1 MRKSKTFQI
10 SFDKGMVT
18 NLKQDSFVGN
28 EDDPRPDQ
36 FTSVLYL
43 ENLDPNIEGGT
54 LISRLPY
61 QKKYIN
67 YTSSSGQVYNPYE
80 MNNDFISGFI
90 LPEKYDNTTNFVK
103 NNNII
108 QHIDTL
114 VTANPISKRVYV
126 VFTNRVAN
134 SSETWTDLTDPYASG
149 SLLDS
154 NAHRGTGIIALVPEY
169 ISGNWEYQWREPFFD
184 NADFK
189 GAYVLGDYRDSKV
202 YGESVYFVTA
212 PQQYYTE
219 LTMNTTNNITE
230 DPTAT
235 AALRYP
241 AWIWQRWDLTK
252 KEENGAKLF
261 YGLGEVYTDK
271 EKYIKWKVKKNI
283 LQLADSTEYIFAQ
296 LVNPF
301 WNYNLNNNEMLQS
314 TTDVGGIKTHTFY
327 DTIADTDILWKDSS
341 GSNASRSGLQVIIWE
356 EPLAYP
362 TVTYSSRTINNG
374 NNIAAGLQT
383 IKDRLYAQNM
393 FDGTEYNFTGINYIN
408 KSNAYLETIESFDD
422 SVNKERVLINSQPYY
437 FDFIEKDIEYR
448 QKTFNN
454 VLRTVLPDYISMK
467 VPRPFKSGEKIPFV
481 LTAKRSSG
489 EVFIKDFTYEV
500 LSSFNDADDYGTSL
514 YSLDRFKPDISDN
527 IYQFTDIRTTIND
540 ALRNNAGILQLGN
553 RDSEGEIE
561 EFYANSDNSNKKN
574 DNNQEDRWRLLNSQH
589 PYMQHTYIT
598 ITIRI
603 DSDIKELLLDTEI
616 ESLKLYVANYNP
628 DNSKLRSVGSYNL
641 ASPPATAYT
650 NPVDP
655 YELDSENPDLSKYS
669 LCNEF
674 VIYGTTGGI
683 DIGQDDTY
691 TGNVIPQNGW
701 VGDGEADEMFYA
713 VPQVKNVTPSVIPG
727 PNLRTIVYDDN
738 VDTPMFYTKNT
749 NTYHKSFCLWD
760 YGIDSQSLTLENS
773 GQYWRGLGAGLIEVV
788 KGLVMISETYDEN
801 GTLEAGKVRWC
812 AVNNGSPIP
821 DIFPK
826 ENELQVGSE
835 PLTAL
840 KEFRNSIFFFS
851 NNDWIRMQFNNI
863 YSPTDWEFVEAVKGQ
878 GCFSPKTLTETPY
891 GVVFGGRGGLFITD
905 GTTSQSL
912 SEPIRSIYEYLMMGK
927 RYDHEFQVPLGNV
940 VINDKIAEV
949 SSGSFINSQSDYE
962 GQYNKFAELLYDQ
975 ENDELILTT
984 PIIRF
989 NDINAEWGELEDRF
1003 NEYYWHVIGQR
1014 DDNVNSEYD
1023 KYNDG
1028 NTPYDI
1034 QRMFT
1039 HKLSLR
1045 FNFQNKNWRVETVT
1059 LVSNHGE
1066 TDTSTNP
1073 YYISGHPN
1081 GRYTVAEPQI
1091 IEFLNILK
1099 QTDGSGD
1106 DYSEQAIMPIHKQKN
1121 YEKAD
1126 RWDHNSLPQISQ
1138 AHDQPIRKELITH
1151 NIGDGLNDYTL
1162 RDLTLECTPQEY
1174 TDDVAR
1180 VEPYPD
1186 WRTYKYK
1193 TTIQK
1198 YNNDGRTQSP
1208 VRQKDPILEITYR
1221 KSENFDKESST
1232 PIDLIEENMKSKAAT
1247 QAKDSGGNLVAAS
1260 SAAYYDT
1267 NPFKTLMQT
1276 PQGDSDMGAS
1286 YPSQHMLANESLII
1300 NSNGKNK
1307 FRRMTI
1313 RIVSE
1318 VIQKLRSIRIDNR
1331 IFERRSR

>member
-67 YTSSSGQVYNPYE
+67 YTSSGSQVYNPYE

-219 LTMNTTNNITE
+219 LTMNTTNNVTE
-230 DPTAT
+230 DPSAT

-261 YGLGEVYTDK
+261 FGLGEVYTDK

-283 LQLADSTEYIFAQ
+283 LQLSDSTEYISAQ
-296 LVNPF
+296 LQDPLYH
-301 WNYNLNNNEMLQS
+301 YNISDSNKNELLES
-314 TTDVGGIKTHTFY
+314 T
-327 DTIADTDILWKDSS
+327 ADSS
-341 GSNASRSGLQVIIWE
+341 GSGNVEYRQFNFYDSIANTAIDWKDSDGTSASRNGLQVMIWE
-356 EPLAYP
+356 EPLMLIQ
-362 TVTYSSRTINNG
+362 VRQKKKSGYSQIWGINVKDDNNYNIAFNKNYVGIDSCIETIELLNPDKEDSKWINNERYDL
-374 NNIAAGLQT
+374 NT
-383 IKDRLYAQNM
+383 
-393 FDGTEYNFTGINYIN
+393 
-408 KSNAYLETIESFDD
+408 LETITDND
-422 SVNKERVLINSQPYY
+422 INYTAVERN
-437 FDFIEKDIEYR
+437 
-448 QKTFNN
+448 
-454 VLRTVLPDYISMK
+454 VLPDYINFK
-467 VPRPFKSGEKIPFV
+467 VPRPWKRGEKIPFV
-481 LTAKRSSG
+481 LTAKQKSG
-489 EVFIKDFTYEV
+489 SEVFIKDFVYSVRTNHGSPTLRSYDDLYSCQNILYYGSE
-500 LSSFNDADDYGTSL
+500 FPITDDYEGSNSELKEACKILELGTRNSSGDINN
-514 YSLDRFKPDISDN
+514 YFGSSDREGKTSKN
-527 IYQFTDIRTTIND
+527 TT
-540 ALRNNAGILQLGN
+540 
-553 RDSEGEIE
+553 
-561 EFYANSDNSNKKN
+561 Y
-574 DNNQEDRWRLLNSQH
+574 
-589 PYMQHTYIT
+589 PYFHHTYIT
-598 ITIRI
+598 VTIRM
-603 DSDIKELLLDTEI
+603 DKDIRELLLDTEI
-616 ESLKLYVANYNP
+616 SSLKLYVAKYDP
-628 DNSKLRSVGSYNL
+628 DNSIVRSTGSL
-641 ASPPATAYT
+641 GISPPPTTMYK
-650 NPVDP
+650 NSKDP
-655 YELDSENPDLSKYS
+655 YELDSENPDLTLYS

-674 VIYGTTGGI
+674 VIYGTTSGI
-683 DIGQDDTY
+683 DTNQNTEYSGA
-691 TGNVIPQNGW
+691 VIPQNGW
-701 VGDGEADEMFYA
+701 ISDGETDEMFYA
-713 VPQVKNVTPSVIPG
+713 VPQIKDVTPTVIPG
-727 PNLRTIVYDDN
+727 PALSYIKYKEDQSDNSYLRIVDYGLNSD
-738 VDTPMFYTKNT
+738 Y
-749 NTYHKSFCLWD
+749 YHESFNLWD

-801 GTLEAGKVRWC
+801 GVLEAGKVRWC

-905 GTTSQSL
+905 GTTSESL

-1045 FNFQNKNWRVETVT
+1045 FNFQNKNWRIETVT

-1151 NIGDGLNDYTL
+1151 NVGDGLNDYTL

-1198 YNNDGRTQSP
+1198 YNNDGRTESP
-1208 VRQKDPILEITYR
+1208 VKQKDPILEITYR

-1247 QAKDSGGNLVAAS
+1247 QAKDSGGNLVAALN
-1260 SAAYYDT
+1260 AAYYDT

-1276 PQGDSDMGAS
+1276 PQGDSNMGAS

-1300 NSNGKNK
+1300 NGNGKNK